1 MSRHDRPDLPDRLA
15 TPQGEDAQRAAKRH
29 PGEDAAG
36 NQAMELAPERQRVP
50 LIRPHEPGQPV
61 RNRTPRAVQS
71 PGQPSQPIAKLM
83 DHSGTV
89 SPMLGQCLSRPVTAQ
104 ADVLRDYLAHV
115 DDADLAIELPTGAG
129 KTLVG
134 MLASHS
140 SRPHPDGL
148 IWPSVGPDLPE
159 LRLVKISPYI
169 GWTCCEPTG
178 LNST

>member
-1 MSRHDRPDLPDRLA
+1 LPFVTKGTEPARSTSPETLFPDLPRSDKGPKDLWA
-15 TPQGEDAQRAAKRH
+15 H
-29 PGEDAAG
+29 
-36 NQAMELAPERQRVP
+36 
-50 LIRPHEPGQPV
+50 
-61 RNRTPRAVQS
+61 
-71 PGQPSQPIAKLM
+71 
-83 DHSGTV
+83 
-89 SPMLGQCLSRPVTAQ
+89 Q

-159 LRLVKISPYI
+159 LRLVKISPCI
-169 GWTCCEPTG
+169 GRTCCEPTG
-178 LNST
+178 FNST

>member
-1 MSRHDRPDLPDRLA
+1 MAARIPQTAAVLAATSCVPTSGSTCGLGRTTAGYAASDSGEHQPGDFVSGLPRSDKGPKDLWA
-15 TPQGEDAQRAAKRH
+15 H
-29 PGEDAAG
+29 
-36 NQAMELAPERQRVP
+36 
-50 LIRPHEPGQPV
+50 
-61 RNRTPRAVQS
+61 
-71 PGQPSQPIAKLM
+71 
-83 DHSGTV
+83 
-89 SPMLGQCLSRPVTAQ
+89 Q

-169 GWTCCEPTG
+169 GWICCEPTG